1 MNKTFKYKELLFTDE
16 PKEKRKKQ
24 FLEMEITGEDTMT
37 IAEMTTKDLEN
48 RTNLVDQAAAGFEA
62 TDSTFESCG

>member
-1 MNKTFKYKELLFTDE
+1 MNKTFKYKELPFTDE
-16 PKEKRKKQ
+16 PKEKRKQQ
-24 FLEMEITGEDTMT
+24 FLEMEMTGEDTMK

-62 TDSTFESCG
+62 TDSKF